1 MIIYANSVE
10 DAIAEY
16 EKAMSKP
23 EKLEKAVNEYL
34 KKKNEKEEQ
43 KK

>member
-16 EKAMSKP
+16 EKAMSKS

-34 KKKNEKEEQ
+34 KKKNENEEQ

>member
-16 EKAMSKP
+16 EKAMAKP
-23 EKLEKAVNEYL
+23 ENLEKAVNEYL